1 MAALKML
8 TNAVL
13 NSGQAGR
20 NDSVL
25 EHFSKPQ
32 QQNTSINQQTYSFGF
47 VFNFVLSF
55 QYI

>member
-13 NSGQAGR
+13 NTGQAGR

-25 EHFSKPQ
+25 QHFS
-32 QQNTSINQQTYSFGF
+32 NSSSNQQSYSFGF
-47 VFNFVLSF
+47 VFNSVLSF
-55 QYI
+55 LYI